1 MRRARGFF
9 RAMTRVAMLGL
20 TVLVAVLV
28 YNTLRFPSRQI
39 DVEPVAMSELPEQQ
53 ILDRFAE
60 SLTIKTISY
69 PTPARIDSEAFD
81 RFKQFLEASFP
92 LVHENLS
99 RMTGTDFGDERN
111 QSLLFKWQGLEE
123 SAAKPIL
130 LMGHYDV
137 VPIETASIDN
147 WTNGPFSGKVDEQY
161 VWGRGAIDNKAAA
174 VGMMEA
180 IERLIAAGFQP
191 SRTIYVSLGHDEE
204 IGGTRGNRPI
214 AEWMKSQRIQLEY
227 VLDEGGGIFNDF
239 AGLDGPAAFIGIGE
253 KGFVTLELT
262 AKVEEAGHS
271 SMPPPLPQTA
281 IGILGEALDRLHH
294 SPHRADIDRGMGM
307 TLEYLGSEMSWMQR
321 VAIANRWLF
330 DPLLIRQLDN
340 TPLGNAALRTTIA
353 PTIVEGGVKDNV
365 LPTQATMT
373 LNLRILPGDSIESAI
388 KHIEDVLKDLSI
400 DIVATAMQRPPS
412 KRLSSTDCDAFEQLH
427 RSIRQIYPSVVV
439 APFVVVAGTDASH
452 YEELDLAKETYRF
465 VPWRLGKEDLKR
477 IHGIDERLARDD
489 YLDLV
494 RFYEQLIRNSC
505 ES

>member
-1 MRRARGFF
+1 MIGD
-9 RAMTRVAMLGL
+9 VLLGL
-20 TVLVAVLV
+20 VILVAVLAF
-28 YNTLRFPSRQI
+28 NTLRFPSRQI
-39 DVEPVAMSELPEQQ
+39 DVEPVAVSELPEQP

-92 LVHENLS
+92 LVHENLL
-99 RMTGTDFGDERN
+99 RMTGIDFGDERN
-111 QSLLFKWQGLEE
+111 QSLLFKWQGVGDGGQGAAD
-123 SAAKPIL
+123 SAANPIL

-137 VPIETASIDN
+137 VPIETASIDD
-147 WTNGPFSGKVDEQY
+147 WTEGPFSGKVDDQY

-174 VGMMEA
+174 VGMLEA
-180 IERLIAAGFQP
+180 VERLIAAGFQP
-191 SRTIYVSLGHDEE
+191 SRTIYLSLGHDEE
-204 IGGTRGNRPI
+204 VGGTRGNRPI
-214 AEWMKSQRIQLEY
+214 AQWMQRENIRLDY

-239 AGLDGPAAFIGIGE
+239 SGLDGPAAFIGIAE

-281 IGILGEALDRLHH
+281 IGILGEALERLHR
-294 SPHRADIDRGMGM
+294 SPHQADLGGGMGM

-353 PTIVEGGVKDNV
+353 PTIVQGGVKDNV

-373 LNLRILPGDSIESAI
+373 LNLRILPGDSVESAVNHVKEVI
-388 KHIEDVLKDLSI
+388 SDLSI
-400 DIVATAMQRPPS
+400 DVDATEMQRPPS

-427 RSIRQIYPSVVV
+427 RSIRQIYPNVVV

-452 YEELDLAKETYRF
+452 YEELASETYRF

-505 ES
+505 EI

>member
-1 MRRARGFF
+1 MIGD
-9 RAMTRVAMLGL
+9 VLLGL
-20 TVLVAVLV
+20 VILVAVLAFH
-28 YNTLRFPSRQI
+28 TLRFPSRQI
-39 DVEPVAMSELPEQQ
+39 DVEPVAVSELPEQP

-92 LVHENLS
+92 LVHENLL

-111 QSLLFKWQGLEE
+111 QSLLFKWQGVGDGGQGATD
-123 SAAKPIL
+123 SAANPIL

-137 VPIETASIDN
+137 VPIETASIDD
-147 WTNGPFSGKVDEQY
+147 WTEGPFSGKVDDQY

-174 VGMMEA
+174 VGMLEA
-180 IERLIAAGFQP
+180 VERLIAAGFQP
-191 SRTIYVSLGHDEE
+191 SRTIYLSLGHDEE
-204 IGGTRGNRPI
+204 VGGTRGNRPI
-214 AEWMKSQRIQLEY
+214 AQWMQRERIRLDY

-239 AGLDGPAAFIGIGE
+239 SGLDGPAAFIGIAE

-281 IGILGEALDRLHH
+281 IGILGEALERLHR
-294 SPHRADIDRGMGM
+294 SPHQADLGGGMGM

-353 PTIVEGGVKDNV
+353 PTIVQGGVKDNV

-373 LNLRILPGDSIESAI
+373 LNLRILPGDSVESAI
-388 KHIEDVLKDLSI
+388 KHVKEVIKDLSI
-400 DIVATAMQRPPS
+400 DVDATEMQRPPS

-427 RSIRQIYPSVVV
+427 RSIRQIYPNVVV

-452 YEELDLAKETYRF
+452 YEELASETYRF

-505 ES
+505 EFK